1 MKKEDDTPV
10 DVYSSHLNILRMM
23 GLWRYS
29 GKDSLKRRLY
39 LTYTCSVVMCTMIIL
54 CLAMARLYIARNDVE
69 EVSFNLSTNVLTG
82 GIIVKCFFMVY
93 SSKTVEKLFRWLH
106 EDSLQNSDPEEVE
119 AYENFKKSFVMLKKT
134 VYFLSGLSLMV
145 WLCFSFVTII
155 WEPRKLPFSL
165 WAPVNLE
172 SDTNFYVLLISEVVV
187 GLYVAVL
194 SANTELTMFSIFFQ
208 TISQYR
214 VLGLRFV
221 QIKNFHDSI
230 KNGKSNFRRD
240 EEVNSKIKFL
250 LEKCVRKHWTL
261 QEYVRQIENV
271 FNKPMVV
278 QFGCIVVII
287 VMSGMALSVSN
298 TKITMKW
305 YCQIIYSMII
315 ISDVFTV
322 CYLATLLLEQE
333 DRVFNAVCDL
343 PWYEMNYDIRKRLIT
358 IMIGLQK
365 KQVLTICK
373 ILKIDLTIF
382 TWFVKVV
389 TSWLTL
395 LRQMIRS

>member
-1 MKKEDDTPV
+1 
-10 DVYSSHLNILRMM
+10 
-23 GLWRYS
+23 
-29 GKDSLKRRLY
+29 
-39 LTYTCSVVMCTMIIL
+39 MIVL

-119 AYENFKKSFVMLKKT
+119 AYENFKKSFLMLKKA

-172 SDTNFYVLLISEVVV
+172 SDTNFYVLLVSEVAV

-221 QIKNFHDSI
+221 QIKNFHDSL
-230 KNGKSNFRRD
+230 KNGKSNFRRAQ
-240 EEVNSKIKFL
+240 EVNSKIKFL

-261 QEYVRQIENV
+261 QEYV
-271 FNKPMVV
+271 PTSS
-278 QFGCIVVII
+278 CD
-287 VMSGMALSVSN
+287 SVPESQSSKRVGFFPG
-298 TKITMKW
+298 T
-305 YCQIIYSMII
+305 
-315 ISDVFTV
+315 SD
-322 CYLATLLLEQE
+322 
-333 DRVFNAVCDL
+333 
-343 PWYEMNYDIRKRLIT
+343 K
-358 IMIGLQK
+358 
-365 KQVLTICK
+365 
-373 ILKIDLTIF
+373 
-382 TWFVKVV
+382 
-389 TSWLTL
+389 
-395 LRQMIRS
+395 